1 MRVCYNKLRKGFIMA
16 RPRVSLKEK
25 LRVKIEKTDTCWLW
39 TGFIDKYGYGSIME
53 FGKRIGAHRAA
64 WMVCNGVI
72 PSGMQ
77 VLHKCDVRHCVNPDH
92 LFIGTHADNHKDKV
106 KKGRVAW
113 GEKHWHC
120 KVLNKDVE
128 FIIKSVFSSRI
139 LSEMFNITRNHVNY
153 LKRGYRRTPECNKK

>member
-1 MRVCYNKLRKGFIMA
+1 MPKSLRMKL
-16 RPRVSLKEK
+16 E
-25 LRVKIEKTDTCWLW
+25 EKTVKTNTCWLW
-39 TGFIDKYGYGSIME
+39 TGVIDKYGYGRIME

-92 LFIGTHADNHKDKV
+92 LFIGTHADNHKDKC

-120 KVLNKDVE
+120 KVSDHDVQ
-128 FIIKSVFSSRI
+128 IIMESTLSSSA
-139 LSEMFNITRNHVNY
+139 LSKIFNVTSGHINY
-153 LKRGYRRTPECNKK
+153 LKQGYRRTPECNRK